1 MNLDFKQIGLIA
13 LVAALALLVQKW
25 GKSMGKG
32 TRSARLMKKYAVITE
47 ELFDGIPQ
55 DELVEAM
62 VCRVLADCKV
72 AVIGDGRVLPAAN
85 QFSESATQKS
95 GSL

>member
-1 MNLDFKQIGLIA
+1 
-13 LVAALALLVQKW
+13 
-25 GKSMGKG
+25 
-32 TRSARLMKKYAVITE
+32 
-47 ELFDGIPQ
+47 
-55 DELVEAM
+55 M

-72 AVIGDGRVLPAAN
+72 AAIGDGRVLPAAN